1 VLVPGAL
8 SLVLAAVAPSP
19 PADLLLEGATVYVAP
34 DAPPARLSIL
44 VREGSIAFVGEPAEA
59 RRQAAG
65 ARAIDLTG
73 RVVVPGLADA
83 HGHLEGLGQAMEIAD
98 LRGAT
103 DAEEAGRR
111 MAAMAAK
118 LPQGAWVEGRGW
130 DQNRWPD
137 AAFPDARVLDRAV
150 PGRPVLARRV
160 DGHALWVNT
169 AALAAAGVS
178 AATPDPDGGRILR
191 RPDGS
196 PSGVLVDNAMSMV
209 GKVRPA
215 ATPADVERWLVA
227 AANACARVGLT
238 EVQDASAYG
247 PPAIAVLERLSSRGE
262 LPIRIYATVSP
273 DEKTLPAEFRRGPR
287 VGRGQEFLT
296 VRALKAYADGALGS
310 RGAALLAPYSDEPG
324 WLGLPVMQPARLDD
338 LALAARR
345 NGWQLWIHAIGDRG
359 NRVSLDAFHKAALAV
374 PDAPPGGARPR
385 IEHAQVVAPADLPR
399 FASEGVI
406 ASMQPTHATSDMPWA
421 EKRIGPERL
430 AGAYAWKSLLRSGA
444 RLAGGSD
451 FPVESEDPRLGFYA
465 AVTRQDLQGRP
476 AGGWTPAEKLSRAE
490 ALALFT
496 TGAAY
501 AAFEEDRR
509 GRIAPRFEADLTAF
523 GSDPMTAPTSAIPS
537 APVVLTIVGGRVTFS
552 AGGAT
557 RPAP

>member
-1 VLVPGAL
+1 V
-8 SLVLAAVAPSP
+8 AAAATP
-19 PADLLLEGATVYVAP
+19 PANLLLEGATVYVSP

-44 VREGSIAFVGEPAEA
+44 VRQGSIAFVGEASEA

-65 ARAIDLTG
+65 ASAIDLTG
-73 RVVVPGLADA
+73 RVILPGLADA
-83 HGHLEGLGQAMEIAD
+83 HGHLEGLGQALEIAD
-98 LRGAT
+98 LRGAA

-111 MAAMAAK
+111 MAAMAAR

-130 DQNRWPD
+130 DQNRWPGAD
-137 AAFPDARVLDRAV
+137 FPDAGVLDRAV
-150 PGRPVLARRV
+150 PGRPALARRV
-160 DGHALWVNT
+160 DGHALWVNS
-169 AALAAAGVS
+169 AALKAAGVTAS
-178 AATPDPDGGRILR
+178 TKDPDGGRILR

-196 PSGVLVDNAMSMV
+196 PSGVLVDNAMALV
-209 GKVRPA
+209 WKVRPA
-215 ATPADVERWLVA
+215 STPADTERWLLA
-227 AANACARVGLT
+227 AMKACARVGLT

-247 PPAIAVLERLSSRGE
+247 PPAISILERLSSRGE
-262 LPIRIYATVSP
+262 LPIRVYATVSP
-273 DEKTLPAEFRRGPR
+273 DEKTLPGAFRRGSR
-287 VGRGQEFLT
+287 IGKGSDFLT
-296 VRALKAYADGALGS
+296 VRAVKAYADGALGS
-310 RGAALLAPYSDEPG
+310 RGAAMLAPYSDEAG
-324 WLGLPVMQPARLDD
+324 WLGLPVMPPARLDE
-338 LALAARR
+338 LALAARK

-359 NRVSLDAFHKAALAV
+359 NRTSLDAFHKAALAV
-374 PDAPPGGARPR
+374 PDAPPGSARPR
-385 IEHAQVVAPADLPR
+385 IEHAQVVSLADLPR

-406 ASMQPTHATSDMPWA
+406 ASMQPTHATSDMSWA

-430 AGAYAWKSLLRSGA
+430 VGAYAWKSLLRSGA

-476 AGGWTPAEKLSRAE
+476 EGGWTPAEKLSRAE

-509 GRIAPRFEADLTAF
+509 GRIAPGFEADLTVLGA
-523 GSDPMTAPTSAIPS
+523 DPMTVPASTIPS
-537 APVVLTIVGGRVTFS
+537 VPVVLTLVGGRVTFS

>member
-8 SLVLAAVAPSP
+8 CLVLAAAAPP
-19 PADLLLEGATVYVAP
+19 PADLLLEGATVYAAP
-34 DAPPARLSIL
+34 DAPPGRLSIL
-44 VREGSIAFVGEPAEA
+44 VRHGSIAFVGEASEA

-65 ARAIDLTG
+65 ASAIDLTG
-73 RVVVPGLADA
+73 RFILPGLADA
-83 HGHLEGLGQAMEIAD
+83 HGHLEGLGQALEIAD
-98 LRGAT
+98 LRGAA
-103 DAEEAGRR
+103 DAQEAARR
-111 MAAMAAK
+111 MAAKAAA
-118 LPQGAWVEGRGW
+118 LPPGSWVEGRGW
-130 DQNRWPD
+130 DQNRWPG
-137 AAFPDARVLDRAV
+137 AEFPDARLLDRAL
-150 PGRPVLARRV
+150 PGRPAIAQRV
-160 DGHALWVNT
+160 DGHAIWVNT
-169 AALAAAGVS
+169 AALRTAGVT
-178 AATPDPDGGRILR
+178 AATKDPDGGRILR

-196 PSGVLVDNAMSMV
+196 PSGVLVDNAMDLV

-215 ATPADVERWLVA
+215 SSPADEERWLLA
-227 AANACARVGLT
+227 ATSACARVGLT

-247 PPAIAVLERLSSRGE
+247 PSAIAVLESLASRGK
-262 LPIRIYATVSP
+262 LPIRVYATVSSDP
-273 DEKTLPAEFRRGPR
+273 RTLPEEFRRGLR
-287 VGRGQEFLT
+287 IGTGADFLT
-296 VRALKAYADGALGS
+296 VRAVKAYADGALGS
-310 RGAALLAPYSDEPG
+310 RGAAMLAAYSDEPG
-324 WLGLPVMQPARLDD
+324 WLGLPVMQPARLDE

-359 NRVSLDAFHKAALAV
+359 NRTSLDAFRKAALA
-374 PDAPPGGARPR
+374 APEAPAGGTRPR
-385 IEHAQVVAPADLPR
+385 IEHAQVVALADLPR

-476 AGGWTPAEKLSRAE
+476 EGGWTPAEKLSRAE

-501 AAFEEDRR
+501 AAFEENRR
-509 GRIAPRFEADLTAF
+509 GRIAPGFEADLTVLGA
-523 GSDPMTAPTSAIPS
+523 DPMTVPASAIPS
-537 APVVLTIVGGRVTFS
+537 VPVVLTLVGGRVAYA

>member
-1 VLVPGAL
+1 MLVPGAL
-8 SLVLAAVAPSP
+8 CLVLAAAAPP
-19 PADLLLEGATVYVAP
+19 PADLLLEGATVYAAP
-34 DAPPARLSIL
+34 DAPPGRLSIL
-44 VREGSIAFVGEPAEA
+44 VRHGSIAFVGEASEA

-65 ARAIDLTG
+65 ASAIDLTG
-73 RVVVPGLADA
+73 RFILPGLADA
-83 HGHLEGLGQAMEIAD
+83 HGHLEGLGQALEIAD
-98 LRGAT
+98 LRGAA
-103 DAEEAGRR
+103 DAQEAARR
-111 MAAMAAK
+111 MAAKAAA
-118 LPQGAWVEGRGW
+118 LPPGSWVEGRGW
-130 DQNRWPD
+130 DQNRWPG
-137 AAFPDARVLDRAV
+137 AEFPDARLLDRAL
-150 PGRPVLARRV
+150 PGRPAIAQRV
-160 DGHALWVNT
+160 DGHAIWVNT
-169 AALAAAGVS
+169 AALRTAGVT
-178 AATPDPDGGRILR
+178 AATKDPDGGRILR

-196 PSGVLVDNAMSMV
+196 PSGVLVDNAMDLV

-215 ATPADVERWLVA
+215 SSPADEERWLLA
-227 AANACARVGLT
+227 ATSACARVGLT

-247 PPAIAVLERLSSRGE
+247 PSAIAVLESLASRGK
-262 LPIRIYATVSP
+262 LPIRVYATVSSDP
-273 DEKTLPAEFRRGPR
+273 RTLPEEFRRGLR
-287 VGRGQEFLT
+287 IGTGADFLT
-296 VRALKAYADGALGS
+296 VRAVKAYADGALGS
-310 RGAALLAPYSDEPG
+310 RGAAMLAAYSDEPG
-324 WLGLPVMQPARLDD
+324 WLGLPVMQPARLDE

-359 NRVSLDAFHKAALAV
+359 NRTSLDAFRKAALA
-374 PDAPPGGARPR
+374 APEAPAGGTRPR
-385 IEHAQVVAPADLPR
+385 IEHAQVVALADLPR

-476 AGGWTPAEKLSRAE
+476 EGGWTPAEKLSRAE

-501 AAFEEDRR
+501 AAFEENRR
-509 GRIAPRFEADLTAF
+509 GRIAPGFEADLTVLGA
-523 GSDPMTAPTSAIPS
+523 DPMTVPASAIPS
-537 APVVLTIVGGRVTFS
+537 VPVVLTLVGGRVAYA